1 MACSGV
7 RTPTCDQCLL
17 SGVAPSAVPSAPE
30 AARLSVSLLLT
41 PQPHH
46 PARNCALRAS
56 LLGPFFLFLSPSTQ
70 APFSPFH
77 SNVELPEA
85 PSPAFSLHCLTRW
98 FHLYSDNCSMPST
111 PTPGALLQAFLNI
124 SSWAFPPGCY
134 SATSKQ
140 RRQHKTHPLHFRP
153 PSGHDQ
159 GATFTP
165 SLVVLTESPRGR
177 ILDLSDLACSSPHP
191 PNSVLSVG
199 PPLLYLLLPPPL
211 FSSQSYLGCQS

>member
-140 RRQHKTHPLHFRP
+140 CRQHKTHPLHFR
-153 PSGHDQ
+153 
-159 GATFTP
+159 
-165 SLVVLTESPRGR
+165 
-177 ILDLSDLACSSPHP
+177 SSIRA
-191 PNSVLSVG
+191 
-199 PPLLYLLLPPPL
+199 
-211 FSSQSYLGCQS
+211 